1 MRAAGAHHRRTA
13 GQVLA
18 QRLGR
23 RQRSAHG
30 PAHAILGK
38 FAQEAGAILAAGDG
52 DAGRAHG
59 RFDEGIEFLDDVE
72 AVHLGGEGAD
82 ALDGQRVDHADLE
95 DAGVGEG
102 LAHVLV
108 GRAGGDEADLRVAQL
123 LAVEVA
129 GLGVLAQFLD
139 VLFHHHV
146 ALDGHGGHGDVL
158 LRVLDVG
165 AQRRLHALRG
175 LNKAL
180 RMGDARHGAQHHRG
194 IVDFGK
200 FKGALG
206 ERQTLGGVRR
216 LEHRQ
221 LGGLGVV
228 AGILFVLGG
237 VDGGIVRH
245 ADHQT
250 GVDAHI
256 GGGEQRVGGHVEAH
270 VLHGGEAARPGQRR
284 AHGAF
289 QRHLLVGGPLGVDLV
304 VPGGELGDLGR
315 GRAGV
320 GGNVAATG
328 LVQPARHRRVPD
340 HQFFHKRPLLTLV

>member
-1 MRAAGAHHRRTA
+1 MALRTRYWESFAQKAGA
-13 GQVLA
+13 VLA
-18 QRLGR
+18 
-23 RQRSAHG
+23 
-30 PAHAILGK
+30 P
-38 FAQEAGAILAAGDG
+38 GDG
-52 DAGRAHG
+52 DAGGAHG
-59 RFDEGIEFLDDVE
+59 RFDEGVQLLDDVE

-95 DAGVGEG
+95 HACVGEG
-102 LAHVLV
+102 LAHVLI
-108 GRAGGDEADLRVAQL
+108 GGSGGDEADLRLAHL
-123 LAVEVA
+123 LAVEIA
-129 GLGVLAQFLD
+129 GLGVLAKLLD

-165 AQRRLHALRG
+165 SQRRLHALRG
-175 LNKAL
+175 LDKAL

-194 IVDFGK
+194 IVGLGK
-200 FKGALG
+200 LKGALG
-206 ERQTLGGVRR
+206 KFQALGGVRR
-216 LEHRQ
+216 LQHRQ
-221 LGGLGVV
+221 FGGLGVV
-228 AGILFVLGG
+228 AGILLVLGG
-237 VDGGIVRH
+237 VDGGVVRH

-304 VPGGELGDLGR
+304 VIRGEFRDLGR
-315 GRAGV
+315 GRAGI
-320 GGNVAATG
+320 GGNEAATG
-328 LVQPARHRRVPD
+328 FIQPARHRGVPD
-340 HQFFHKRPLLTLV
+340 HQFFHKRPLLTLVCRKGRQGN